1 MPMEQGPPG
10 PDPEGMLIADVY
22 ASCVTA
28 ANDAFTKAQAGQA
41 SKQMM
46 IRVGHCMLD
55 NIRDAAAE
63 GHVAQVE
70 SYIDTMLTVR
80 GMPPPVMAE
89 ACLMGTKIRS
99 QHAFEVLAS
108 ILQGERYAVAQ
119 EFERNPAA
127 FKRFPV
133 ESYEP
138 RAALKATLAT
148 CVEHN
153 IPAEP
158 WIEMTAINP
167 LHSWAMRLQY
177 AKQLATAQPDSP
189 EHQARANEV
198 AAELLDGNTF
208 PDGFI
213 FETTGKALEAT
224 ANNELRTSLVHSFLQ
239 AVERLQARPSKE
251 VLFQLTEIGCQY
263 IEGRRDA
270 EPASLDEMLA
280 VEGLR
285 SHISATE
292 LRLRESSTIESYKL
306 ELLLLDWRMA
316 ERMYEGVSAPELL
329 NFLDRRIA
337 DVFAV
342 QPADF
347 ADGSGDPALVMLRR
361 DETLAFYIHQ
371 LVGRGDFTGAKHLLS
386 STTTEAIRREILEL
400 CAPNLTTYEQV
411 RALRPD
417 DLALMTAPELDFRF
431 RLFEGRL
438 TNNAEALGAIIRET
452 VSYGWDDPDMFSVAR
467 KAFLALNALDQ
478 QHAAA
483 VAAEVLPVLRAINCP
498 YVHLESMSHAIIASG
513 DTDEPVTA
521 YREIIRQTGD
531 DTLRFQLLWRL
542 GSVLKKTFPVQS
554 SEDSPRATWQETLET
569 GDPVLRAIRKIIES
583 FEG

>member
-1 MPMEQGPPG
+1 MPVEQGPPG

-28 ANDAFTKAQAGQA
+28 ANDAFAKAQAGHA

-46 IRVGHCMLD
+46 MRVGHCMLD
-55 NIRDAAAE
+55 NIRGAAAE

-80 GMPPPVMAE
+80 GMPPPIMAE
-89 ACLMGTKIRS
+89 ACLMGTTIRS
-99 QHAFEVLAS
+99 QHASEVLAS
-108 ILQGERYAVAQ
+108 ILQGERHAVAQ
-119 EFERNPAA
+119 EFRRNPAA
-127 FKRFPV
+127 FEKFPV

-148 CVEHN
+148 CIEQN
-153 IPAEP
+153 IPAES

-177 AKQLATAQPDSP
+177 AKQLAIAHPDSP

-198 AAELLDGNTF
+198 AAELLDGDTF

-224 ANNELRTSLVHSFLQ
+224 ANNELHTSLVHSFLQ

-292 LRLRESSTIESYKL
+292 LRLRENNTIESYKL
-306 ELLLLDWRMA
+306 
-316 ERMYEGVSAPELL
+316 
-329 NFLDRRIA
+329 
-337 DVFAV
+337 
-342 QPADF
+342 
-347 ADGSGDPALVMLRR
+347 
-361 DETLAFYIHQ
+361 
-371 LVGRGDFTGAKHLLS
+371 
-386 STTTEAIRREILEL
+386 
-400 CAPNLTTYEQV
+400 
-411 RALRPD
+411 
-417 DLALMTAPELDFRF
+417 
-431 RLFEGRL
+431 
-438 TNNAEALGAIIRET
+438 
-452 VSYGWDDPDMFSVAR
+452 
-467 KAFLALNALDQ
+467 
-478 QHAAA
+478 
-483 VAAEVLPVLRAINCP
+483 
-498 YVHLESMSHAIIASG
+498 
-513 DTDEPVTA
+513 
-521 YREIIRQTGD
+521 
-531 DTLRFQLLWRL
+531 
-542 GSVLKKTFPVQS
+542 
-554 SEDSPRATWQETLET
+554 
-569 GDPVLRAIRKIIES
+569 
-583 FEG
+583 